1 MYDILTQIHY
11 NREETEN
18 EIQNDDYAETGSF
31 SAGNERNKFRQRYE
45 NSEGGLAGGKGL
57 RMPSG
62 ATRIKLCSILM
73 VISIF

>member
-1 MYDILTQIHY
+1 MSSG
-11 NREETEN
+11 R
-18 EIQNDDYAETGSF
+18 GM
-31 SAGNERNKFRQRYE
+31 

-62 ATRIKLCSILM
+62 AAGTELCSILM

>member
-1 MYDILTQIHY
+1 MPGMRGISS
-11 NREETEN
+11 
-18 EIQNDDYAETGSF
+18 GS
-31 SAGNERNKFRQRYE
+31 GM